1 MDGTSRT
8 VLHSTSLMDTYAI
21 TMDYKDQ
28 VLYWADY
35 SLNKIESSNVDGSN
49 RRILTSSVRDPYS
62 IAYHNGNLY
71 WGDNSL
77 NRVLTGPVTSLGSGT
92 YLGGGVSYDVYG
104 IHIVSRDTQPL
115 G

>member
-1 MDGTSRT
+1 
-8 VLHSTSLMDTYAI
+8 MDTYAI

-62 IAYHNGNLY
+62 MAYHNGNLY